1 MVDALDTFQKIWCMK
16 SIRCV
21 WYEQM
26 EKVAENVIY
35 EVWYTFSEKLFARIV
50 EVTGLSEEQAEA
62 LRAVVLRPNDFVVEI
77 VDGE

>member
-1 MVDALDTFQKIWCMK
+1 MK
-16 SIRCV
+16 SIGLCTAK
-21 WYEQM
+21 QM

-35 EVWYTFSEKLFARIV
+35 EAWYTFSEKLFARIV

>member
-1 MVDALDTFQKIWCMK
+1 
-16 SIRCV
+16 
-21 WYEQM
+21 M

-35 EVWYTFSEKLFARIV
+35 EAWYTFSEKLFARIV